1 MFKIIDFIKQIFR
14 GKSIYR
20 ILFNWQVR
28 ENCKDL
34 SGDVLDLAGGSRPSY
49 YKYLPKDL
57 RIIKTDYKKN
67 SGIDKIV
74 DINKPLPFNSDFV
87 ESVFL
92 FNAIYIAKD
101 RSLLLAELNRILK
114 KGGRIFIASPF
125 IASELAEPNDF
136 CRLTEEGLEQE
147 FKQAGFA
154 DFKITRFGERF
165 SSAAYLLHSFFIFSF
180 IRLIIYSFCLLL
192 DKIIPKKI
200 KKLHPTPLGYFCVI
214 RK

>member
-20 ILFNWQVR
+20 ILFNWQAK
-28 ENCKDL
+28 EHCKGL
-34 SGDVLDLAGGSRPSY
+34 SGSVLDLAGGSSPSY

-57 RIIKTDYKKN
+57 RIIKTDYKNKE
-67 SGIDKIV
+67 GVDKIA
-74 DINKPLPFNSDFV
+74 DINKPLPFDNNSV
-87 ESVFL
+87 ESILL

-136 CRLTEEGLEQE
+136 CRLTKEGLEQG
-147 FKQAGFA
+147 FKQAGFI

-165 SSAAYLLHSFFIFSF
+165 SAVAYLLHSFFVFNF

-200 KKLHPTPLGYFCVI
+200 KKLHPAPLGYFCII